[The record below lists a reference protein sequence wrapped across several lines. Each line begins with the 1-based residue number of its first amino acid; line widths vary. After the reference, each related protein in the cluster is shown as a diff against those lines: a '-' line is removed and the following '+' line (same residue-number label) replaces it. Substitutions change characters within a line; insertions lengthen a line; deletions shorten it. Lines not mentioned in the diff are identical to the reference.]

1 MYSASAEQGSAKPL
15 TAHVNTEYSVPSILG
30 TVILQRGYVYRLS
43 WYCETILVTP
53 GAVLVTLITYL
64 RKFTVIPAET
74 MELCQ
79 PILITSD
86 GQPTNGNLLEDS

>member
-43 WYCETILVTP
+43 WTILVTP

-64 RKFTVIPAET
+64 RTFTVIPAET
-74 MELCQ
+74 M
-79 PILITSD
+79 
-86 GQPTNGNLLEDS
+86 

>member
-43 WYCETILVTP
+43 WTILVTP

-64 RKFTVIPAET
+64 RTFTVNPAET